1 MTLKAVAEKANECG
15 LQMSLLLEW
24 GNDVKNKFVSDNI
37 KAVIDDGG
45 SLIPIML
52 ERIVILERNAKLHQ
66 EVSC

>member
-66 EVSC
+66 EVSY